1 MSQEINKFVVEC
13 VALKKSYETG
23 LDEFVLQ
30 GLDLR
35 VKSGTSIAITGSS
48 GSGKTTLLN
57 IIAGLDGP
65 DAGEVSVSGQLLAEL
80 NSSRDVNLETKI

>member
-35 VKSGTSIAITGSS
+35 
-48 GSGKTTLLN
+48 LN
-57 IIAGLDGP
+57 QVHQSL
-65 DAGEVSVSGQLLAEL
+65 
-80 NSSRDVNLETKI
+80 